1 LTEEPSSKL
10 VSYMA
15 STSSGD
21 QKVDEITQRIM
32 TEIENKNSKELTESD
47 EMIKILHLT
56 NMHHAKTLL
65 QHADEAPTK
74 TERDAGKQA
83 VVQALLLSMWHQRLY
98 FIVRSFIMGI
108 IGAML
113 TLVFVLIF
121 GPIKL
126 TLEIPLG
133 IFSFV
138 FTLATSRLLDVQIV
152 KAARIIVNFLAS
164 HKSLR
169 DFVLSHF

>member
-1 LTEEPSSKL
+1 MT
-10 VSYMA
+10 
-15 STSSGD
+15 STSIGD
-21 QKVDEITQRIM
+21 QKVDEVTQRIM
-32 TEIENKNSKELTESD
+32 TEIENKSSKELAESD

-56 NMHHAKTLL
+56 NMRQAKTLL
-65 QHADEAPTK
+65 QHVDEAPTE
-74 TERDAGKQA
+74 TQRNVGKQA
-83 VVQALLLSMWHQRLY
+83 LAKALLLSVWHQRLY
-98 FIVRSFIMGI
+98 FIVRSVIMGLL
-108 IGAML
+108 GASL

-121 GPIKL
+121 GSIKL

-133 IFSFV
+133 LFSFV

-152 KAARIIVNFLAS
+152 KATRIIVDFLAN

>member
-1 LTEEPSSKL
+1 MT
-10 VSYMA
+10 
-15 STSSGD
+15 STSISD
-21 QKVDEITQRIM
+21 QKIDEMTQKIL
-32 TEIENKNSKELTESD
+32 TEIENKSSKELAESD

-65 QHADEAPTK
+65 QHMDEAPTG
-74 TERDAGKQA
+74 TERNAGKQA
-83 VVQALLLSMWHQRLY
+83 LVKALLLSVWHQRLY

-108 IGAML
+108 LGASL

-121 GPIKL
+121 GSINL
-126 TLEIPLG
+126 ILEIPLG

-138 FTLATSRLLDVQIV
+138 FTLAASRLFDVQIV
-152 KAARIIVNFLAS
+152 KATRIIVDFLAN

-169 DFVLSHF
+169 NFVLSHF

>member
-1 LTEEPSSKL
+1 
-10 VSYMA
+10 M
-15 STSSGD
+15 TSSSIGD
-21 QKVDEITQRIM
+21 QKVDEITQKIM
-32 TEIENKNSKELTESD
+32 TEIENKNSKQLTESD

-65 QHADEAPTK
+65 QHADEAPAGA
-74 TERDAGKQA
+74 ERNAGKQA
-83 VVQALLLSMWHQRLY
+83 LVQALLLSVWHQRLY

-108 IGAML
+108 LGASL
-113 TLVFVLIF
+113 TLVYLLIF
-121 GPIKL
+121 HSINFI
-126 TLEIPLG
+126 LEIPLG

-138 FTLATSRLLDVQIV
+138 FTLATSRLLDVEIV
-152 KAARIIVNFLAS
+152 KATRIIVDFLAS